1 MLCGASRLVNAVPMF
16 WCRERV
22 YPEKPA
28 KQAAYLL
35 YNVKTLVMRCILLI
49 CCSVILGMACSEH
62 DKKKETKSDLVKDIK
77 TGTLVPEPA
86 LIGGDSVPK
95 NIQVDSIIQLAF
107 APDSFSV
114 TVKGHLDKKGEPVI
128 CYLPIEKGKKLTASV
143 TPEKPKANI
152 RFSHIYLPDGKSD
165 GPFSPSL
172 KYNLIQKGTYKIYIS
187 PNRMA
192 GDPVSTDFV
201 LKVKVE

>member
-1 MLCGASRLVNAVPMF
+1 
-16 WCRERV
+16 
-22 YPEKPA
+22 
-28 KQAAYLL
+28 
-35 YNVKTLVMRCILLI
+35 
-49 CCSVILGMACSEH
+49 VILAMACSEQ
-62 DKKKETKSDLVKDIK
+62 DKKKETKSDLVKEVK

-86 LIGGDSVPK
+86 MVVVDSVPK

-114 TVKGHLDKKGEPVI
+114 TVKGHLAKKGDPVI
-128 CYLPIEKGKKLTASV
+128 CYLPVVKGKKLTATV

-152 RFSHIYLPDGKSD
+152 RFSHIYLPDGRSD

-172 KYNLIQKGTYKIYIS
+172 KYDLVQKGTYKIYIS

>member
-1 MLCGASRLVNAVPMF
+1 
-16 WCRERV
+16 
-22 YPEKPA
+22 
-28 KQAAYLL
+28 
-35 YNVKTLVMRCILLI
+35 MRSILLFF
-49 CCSVILGMACSEH
+49 CSATLAMGCSEQ
-62 DKKKETKSDLVKDIK
+62 DKKKETKSDLVKDVK
-77 TGTLVPEPA
+77 TGTLVPEPPMLGA
-86 LIGGDSVPK
+86 DSVPK
-95 NIQVDSIIQLAF
+95 NIQVDSIIELAF
-107 APDSFSV
+107 PPDSFSV
-114 TVKGHLDKKGEPVI
+114 TVKGHLDKKGDPVI
-128 CYLPIEKGKKLTASV
+128 CYLPVVNGKKLTASV

-201 LKVKVE
+201 LRVRVE